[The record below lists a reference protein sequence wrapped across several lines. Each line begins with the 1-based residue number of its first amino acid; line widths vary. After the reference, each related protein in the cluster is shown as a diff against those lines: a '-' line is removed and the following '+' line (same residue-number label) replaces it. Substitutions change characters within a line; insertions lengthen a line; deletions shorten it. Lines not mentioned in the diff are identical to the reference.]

1 MRDKVRGVKG
11 GVMVGGLWVGV
22 RGGGQSGFEMERKCS

>member
-11 GVMVGGLWVGV
+11 GVMVGGLGVGV
-22 RGGGQSGFEMERKCS
+22 KGAVGFSGGGGLR